1 MRLIGYT
8 RVSDKEQDKKGY
20 SIESQTESI
29 ELWCTE
35 NNHNLVKIYSEI
47 KTSSKPSQHHRPEF
61 ERAVKIT
68 LAGGAD
74 GLVIKWIDRFARNV
88 EDFLRVRSQLYT
100 KGKHLIS
107 ISEPML
113 NGDPGDPIVRF
124 ISTAIMNAYQ
134 LQAELSGLK
143 AAQGRQRRA
152 AQGNYP
158 GSIPMGYTRKN
169 REITINHQYA
179 EIIKIAYKEFSTN
192 QYTLAKWTIEAKKRG
207 YRNQRGNLVSLS
219 GWQRILRNQFYIGQY
234 EWAGKQFQGN
244 HPQFIPIT
252 TFNQVQEVLN
262 NHSTGSSERKHNF
275 LLSGLLWSQVHH
287 KTMTGIIAKKK
298 YHYYRATAPG
308 EPDHTI
314 PAQDLEN
321 RVLEMLNSIQFIGNI
336 YQMPDEWRL
345 ALKMAETM
353 GEIYPHLTRQEQQRF
368 LRIIFLKR
376 GIHIEPSGRINKID
390 LFSNFSKV

>member
-1 MRLIGYT
+1 
-8 RVSDKEQDKKGY
+8 
-20 SIESQTESI
+20 
-29 ELWCTE
+29 
-35 NNHNLVKIYSEI
+35 
-47 KTSSKPSQHHRPEF
+47 
-61 ERAVKIT
+61 
-68 LAGGAD
+68 
-74 GLVIKWIDRFARNV
+74 
-88 EDFLRVRSQLYT
+88 
-100 KGKHLIS
+100 
-107 ISEPML
+107 ML